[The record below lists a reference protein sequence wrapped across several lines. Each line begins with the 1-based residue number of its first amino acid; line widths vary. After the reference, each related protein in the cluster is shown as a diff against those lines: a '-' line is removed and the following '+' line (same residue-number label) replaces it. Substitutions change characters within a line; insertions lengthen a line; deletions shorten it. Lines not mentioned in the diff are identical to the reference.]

1 MQLNLYAEST
11 QLERL
16 SKLGD
21 SLERL
26 KIVDFEIFRPILKEA
41 LKKERKSNA
50 GRSAFDSVMMFKVL
64 ILQKLFNI
72 SDDSTEYQITDRI
85 SFQRFLGISLGDR
98 VPDAKTIWL
107 FRDTLTKAGV
117 IEALFTQFNGIL
129 EEQGIITHTGTI
141 VDATFA
147 DAPRQRNSREENKS
161 LKDGEIPEEWEEK
174 PHKLCQKDTDAAWTK
189 KRDETHF
196 GYKNHIK
203 ADADGKVILDYKV
216 TPANVHDSNEFT
228 NFIDEKDNVV
238 YADSA
243 YAGKKLPEHVKNEVC
258 EKGYRNHPLTKEQ
271 KENNRRK
278 SKVRCR
284 IEHIFGFMTVS
295 MKGLT
300 VRSVGI
306 SRAEF
311 NIGMTNLVYNICRYC
326 FLKKKEV
333 CKG

>member
-1 MQLNLYAEST
+1 M
-11 QLERL
+11 
-16 SKLGD
+16 
-21 SLERL
+21 
-26 KIVDFEIFRPILKEA
+26 
-41 LKKERKSNA
+41 
-50 GRSAFDSVMMFKVL
+50 
-64 ILQKLFNI
+64 
-72 SDDSTEYQITDRI
+72 
-85 SFQRFLGISLGDR
+85 SFQNL
-98 VPDAKTIWL
+98 P
-107 FRDTLTKAGV
+107 
-117 IEALFTQFNGIL
+117 
-129 EEQGIITHTGTI
+129 I

-147 DAPRQRNSREENKS
+147 DAPRQRNSREENKR